1 MVHMTCRL
9 VCKPVNACM
18 GIGILVCLVIVFES
32 GHGFIKRECTNSI
45 LISKNIKDIPLF
57 IFSDVTK
64 ISPTT
69 TSVFLEVTSSSSLD
83 AAKRTMDALVKDML
97 LLGLSKGS
105 YDNVLADN
113 DAKADKDGVDDLT
126 ASVRDMSVEGKALS
140 LKVRQVRVVDQ
151 VSGALRSVYP
161 SNVDLLHLDGI
172 DVDREANA

>member
-1 MVHMTCRL
+1 M
-9 VCKPVNACM
+9 
-18 GIGILVCLVIVFES
+18 
-32 GHGFIKRECTNSI
+32 
-45 LISKNIKDIPLF
+45 
-57 IFSDVTK
+57 TK

-105 YDNVLADN
+105 YDNVLAD

>member
-9 VCKPVNACM
+9 VCKPVNACL
-18 GIGILVCLVIVFES
+18 GIGILVRPVIVFES
-32 GHGFIKRECTNSI
+32 GHGFIERECINSI

-105 YDNVLADN
+105 YDNVLAD
-113 DAKADKDGVDDLT
+113 DAKADKDGVEDLT

-161 SNVDLLHLDGI
+161 SSVDLLHLDGI